1 MIIRAA
7 LQRHRYGS
15 HRHQFADLHLP
26 AEAAGGPLP
35 VAVVV
40 HGGFWRARYG
50 LELMNALCADL
61 TGRGWA
67 AWNLEYR
74 RLGRRSG
81 GGVPATL
88 DDVAAAID
96 HLAALDA
103 PLDLARVVSIGHSA
117 GGQLALWAASRAD
130 PRVRLAGAVGQAA
143 VCDLERAAELQL
155 GAGVVEAFCGGTP
168 LVRRDA
174 YRLASPAAR
183 LPLGVPQ
190 LLVHGEADDT
200 VPSEL
205 SVRYAQ
211 AARAGGDEVTL
222 VLRSADGHFEHLDP
236 GSVAWGAVVAWLE
249 RFA

>member
-1 MIIRAA
+1 MIRPA

-15 HRHQFADLHLP
+15 HRHQFGDLHLP
-26 AEAAGGPLP
+26 AGGVATPLP
-35 VAVVV
+35 VAVVL

-50 LELMNALCADL
+50 LDLMDPLCTDL
-61 TGRGWA
+61 ARRGWA

-88 DDVAAAID
+88 DDVAAGID

-103 PLDLARVVSIGHSA
+103 PLDLTRVVTIGHSA
-117 GGQLALWAASRAD
+117 GGQLALWAPSRERA
-130 PRVRLAGAVGQAA
+130 RVPVAGAVGQAA
-143 VCDLERAAELQL
+143 VSDLERAAELQL
-155 GAGVVEAFCGGTP
+155 GAGVVEAFCGGSPTA
-168 LVRRDA
+168 RREA
-174 YRLASPAAR
+174 YRAASPAAR

-200 VPSEL
+200 VPAEL

-211 AARAGGDEVTL
+211 AARAGRDEVTL

-236 GSVAWGAVVAWLE
+236 DSVAWGAVVAWLE
-249 RFA
+249 RFG